1 MKRYILNKLENW
13 KDAPSRK
20 PMLLRGARQVGKTW
34 IARELGKQFDDF
46 IEINFELYPEAKKI
60 FDFDLDPKRISR
72 DLSLLFGKRFTPET
86 SLIFFDEI
94 QEEPKAIQALRYF
107 YEMLPEQHIIAAGSL
122 LDFELEK
129 IGMPVGRVS
138 SIYVHPMSFFEFL
151 VANEEFL
158 LIEMIAKHDTLTM
171 VSDPIHNKLLRLL
184 GDYMA
189 IGGMPEAVAHWIN
202 EHDPHACASIHRAII
217 DAYRQDFN
225 KYAKKYQIKYV
236 NLLFDTIPA
245 FLGKIFKFNNVPGA
259 NRKRDLL
266 PSLELLIKAGLAHKI
281 IHTAA
286 QGIPLGA
293 QAKPDIFKLVF
304 LDIALAQT
312 ILGLDAS
319 SWIIDPEATFA
330 NKGEITEAFVGQE
343 MLACSAYDQK
353 PQLYFW
359 KRQARASSAE
369 IDYVMQQNQQ
379 VIPIEIKSAS
389 PGRLKSLRL
398 FLHEHPNSPY
408 GVRFSTL
415 NYAADDKLRSIPL
428 YAVASQMNF
437 PRELIQGLL

>member
-1 MKRYILNKLENW
+1 
-13 KDAPSRK
+13 
-20 PMLLRGARQVGKTW
+20 MLLRGARQVGKTW
-34 IARELGKQFDDF
+34 VVRELGKQFDDV
-46 IEINFELYPEAKKI
+46 IEVNFELYPEAGKI

-72 DLSLLFGKRFTPET
+72 ELSLLFGKRFSPGT

-94 QEEPKAIQALRYF
+94 QEIPKAIQALRYF
-107 YEMLPEQHIIAAGSL
+107 YEMLPEQHVIAAGSL
-122 LDFELEK
+122 LEFELEK
-129 IGMPVGRVS
+129 IGMPVGRIS

-151 VANEEFL
+151 AANGESLF
-158 LIEMIAKHDTLTM
+158 IEMIAEHDNTAI
-171 VSDPIHNKLLRLL
+171 VSDPIHKKLLRLL

-189 IGGMPEAVAHWIN
+189 IGGMPEVVAHWIN
-202 EHDPHACASIHRAII
+202 EHDPLACASIHRQII

-236 NLLFDTIPA
+236 NLLFDTIPSL
-245 FLGKIFKFNNVPGA
+245 LGKIFKFNKAPGA
-259 NRKRDLL
+259 YRKRDLA

-319 SWIIDPEATFA
+319 SWIIDPEATFT

-353 PQLYFW
+353 PHLYFW
-359 KRQARASSAE
+359 QRQARDSSAE
-369 IDYVMQQNQQ
+369 IDYVMQHNQQ
-379 VIPIEIKSAS
+379 VIPIEVKSAS

-398 FLHEHPNSPY
+398 FLNEHPNSPY
-408 GVRFSTL
+408 GVRFSAL
-415 NYAADDKLRSIPL
+415 NYAADDSLRSIPL

-437 PRELIQGLL
+437 PDALIQELL